1 MRLLGPI
8 ACRKVCRN
16 TAETRKTI
24 SLSFWIVGFQFQ
36 LFLQTIGLDAAT
48 SSPLTGLRSIVLPLE
63 LNVRVKAAGHRR
75 RWCCRCS
82 CPVGRRDKFAKSLR
96 KQESRSRNTRNVR
109 KKWSVYFPPRLWEC
123 QLRSCALAYSL
134 LRTWKETTISWG
146 IHFMSIIQW
155 EAFWKALGIELK
167 EKILS
172 QVCAANEKRGRKNV
186 RGAGRL
192 AVVTLEDQ
200 LLKMTRL
207 RIRLGWL
214 QQELAYIF
222 DVSEACVSLTFQEV
236 D

>member
-1 MRLLGPI
+1 MQKH
-8 ACRKVCRN
+8 CRDRGTEWPVCRS
-16 TAETRKTI
+16 EW
-24 SLSFWIVGFQFQ
+24 S
-36 LFLQTIGLDAAT
+36 T
-48 SSPLTGLRSIVLPLE
+48 SSFNFFSKPLVLTLPPPRPSLGWDRSSCLLSWTCAWDPGE
-63 LNVRVKAAGHRR
+63 EAACHRR

-96 KQESRSRNTRNVR
+96 KQESLKRNTRNVR
-109 KKWSVYFPPRLWEC
+109 KKWSVYLPPRMWEC
-123 QLRSCALAYSL
+123 QLKSCALAYSL

-146 IHFMSIIQW
+146 IHFWILEW
-155 EAFWKALGIELK
+155 EALWKALGVEL

-172 QVCAANEKRGRKNV
+172 QKCAANEESGRKNV

-200 LLKMTRL
+200 LLVMTRL
-207 RIRLGWL
+207 RIRLGCL

-222 DVSEACVSLTFQEV
+222 GVSEAGVSLTFQEV